1 MSGNIFLKTSLI
13 FAIIIF
19 TCQRSSAQNSSMD
32 FLRYA
37 VEATQNQ
44 DHLGAIV
51 LCDRALELNNQNELA
66 WYHRAYNRF
75 LLGDYAGA
83 IEDATHSI
91 NLNAKLADT
100 YLLRAEAKLKM
111 GERLSAMNDYN
122 QARRLD
128 SSITFAHFAQL
139 FFRAIL

>member
-1 MSGNIFLKTSLI
+1 MSINIFRKAALSL
-13 FAIIIF
+13 AIVFYSFQIG
-19 TCQRSSAQNSSMD
+19 SAQSSSMD

-37 VEATQNQ
+37 VEATENH
-44 DHLGAIV
+44 DYLGAIV

-66 WYHRAYNRF
+66 LYHRAYNLF

-83 IEDATHSI
+83 IEDATRSI
-91 NLNAKLADT
+91 SLNNKLADT